1 MSTEPYLRMADIA
14 KSFGAVHALKG
25 VNFELRAGE
34 VMALAGENGAGKS
47 TLVKMLSGIH
57 RPDSGEIRIDGR
69 RVDIHSSRRSAEVG
83 VAVVQQELSVVP
95 TMTVAENVFLGNAD
109 SGQNWSGRRLAARA
123 KEHLRTVGLDYVDPR
138 TPAGTLSVAEQQL
151 VEVARMI
158 ARDARILILDEP
170 TAALSDTEI
179 ERVKAVVR
187 SVAAEGRSVIYVTHR
202 LGEIFELANRV
213 TVFRNGESS
222 PPLETAEL
230 DVDGLITK
238 MLGRRLENMFPDRVA
253 GRTFGATVLSVSRIA
268 AAGLAEPISLEVRA
282 GEIVGLAGQVGSGAT
297 PLLEAIAGAR
307 HSDSGSVT
315 LAGAPVKS
323 SNQHAAIRAGIAYC
337 SGDRK
342 RDGMFGI
349 RPVSENLTSA
359 SLAKVTPG
367 GWLNRARERRM
378 GTEIAQAFSFDT
390 KRLKALASTLSGG
403 NQQKIVLG
411 KWLGI
416 EPRVLL
422 IDEPTRGVDVGAR
435 AEIYRHLRKLADEGL
450 AILCASSDAQEVLG
464 LADRV
469 GSLYRGRLVAFRD
482 AEDVDYAQLTADI
495 THPEGAREEV
505 AS

>member
-1 MSTEPYLRMADIA
+1 MSTEPYLRMTDIT
-14 KSFGAVHALKG
+14 KSFGSVQALKG

-57 RPDSGEIRIDGR
+57 RPDRGQIRVDGEL
-69 RVDIHSSRRSAEVG
+69 VDIHSSRRSAEVG

-95 TMTVAENVFLGNAD
+95 TMTVAENVFLGNTA
-109 SGQNWSGRRLAARA
+109 SGQIWSGRRLASRA
-123 KEHLRTVGLDYVDPR
+123 AQFLATVGLDHVDPQAK
-138 TPAGTLSVAEQQL
+138 AGTLAVAEQQL
-151 VEVARMI
+151 VEVARMV
-158 ARDARILILDEP
+158 ARNARILILDEP

-179 ERVKAVVR
+179 ERVKTVVK
-187 SVAAEGRSVIYVTHR
+187 SLAAEGRSVIYVTHR

-213 TVFRNGESS
+213 TVFRNGESTE
-222 PPLETAEL
+222 PLETASL
-230 DVDGLITK
+230 DVDALITK
-238 MLGRRLENMFPDRVA
+238 MLGRRLENMFPARVT
-253 GRTFGATVLSVSRIA
+253 GREYGDTVLSVSELSA
-268 AAGLAEPISLEVRA
+268 SGLAQRVSLEVRA

-307 HSDSGSVT
+307 HSDSGTVT
-315 LAGAPVKS
+315 LAGRRVKP

-359 SLAKVTPG
+359 SLASVTPG
-367 GWLNRARERRM
+367 GWLNRSRERQM
-378 GTEIAQAFSFDT
+378 GTEIAEAFTFDT
-390 KRLKALASTLSGG
+390 GRLGALASTLSGG

-416 EPRVLL
+416 QPQVLL

-435 AEIYRHLRKLADEGL
+435 SEIYRHLRKLADEGL
-450 AILCASSDAQEVLG
+450 AILFASSDAQEVLG
-464 LADRV
+464 LADRM

-482 AEDVDYAQLTADI
+482 AGHVDYAQLTADI
-495 THPEGAREEV
+495 THPDGAREEV